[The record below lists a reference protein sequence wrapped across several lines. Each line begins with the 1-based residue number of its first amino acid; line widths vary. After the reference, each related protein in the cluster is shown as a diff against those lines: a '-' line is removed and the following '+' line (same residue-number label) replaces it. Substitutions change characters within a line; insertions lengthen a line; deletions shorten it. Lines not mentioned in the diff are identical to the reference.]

1 MNQNISLD
9 YKKAILKAIE
19 YHFPQAKVI
28 LFGSRARGTNA
39 AGGDIDVAIDI
50 GQPIKL
56 REMTRIRA
64 TLENLPISLE
74 IDIVDMHN
82 IAGELKAIVM
92 AEGVIWKD

>member
-1 MNQNISLD
+1 M
-9 YKKAILKAIE
+9 
-19 YHFPQAKVI
+19 

-39 AGGDIDVAIDI
+39 PGGDIDVAIDI

-82 IAGELKAIVM
+82 IPDELKAIIM
-92 AEGVIWKD
+92 AEGVVWKD